1 MITQNPL
8 GLPGAQNVKIWM
20 ARDLVG
26 LQSAPAQ
33 IGSVC
38 AEGYE
43 VRSASRVASSLRV
56 AGCGC
61 EP

>member
-8 GLPGAQNVKIWM
+8 GLPGAQNVKFWM
-20 ARDLVG
+20 ARALVG

-33 IGSVC
+33 IGSAR

-43 VRSASRVASSLRV
+43 VRSASRWLARR
-56 AGCGC
+56 G
-61 EP
+61 

>member
-8 GLPGAQNVKIWM
+8 GLPGAQNVKVWM
-20 ARDLVG
+20 ARALVG

-33 IGSVC
+33 IGSVR

-43 VRSASRVASSLRV
+43 VRSASRWPARR
-56 AGCGC
+56 G
-61 EP
+61 